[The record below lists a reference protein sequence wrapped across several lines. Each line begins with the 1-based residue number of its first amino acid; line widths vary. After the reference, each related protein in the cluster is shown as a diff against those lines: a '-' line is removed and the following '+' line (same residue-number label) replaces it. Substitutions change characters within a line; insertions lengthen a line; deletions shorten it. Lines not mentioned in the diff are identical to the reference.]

1 MPHPH
6 APAVF
11 NLHVWA
17 EYVIGTHK
25 MSVNRAGRSMG
36 FSFPSTHVSKVT
48 VLSPQTS
55 TENV

>member
-1 MPHPH
+1 MPYPH
-6 APAVF
+6 VPAVF

-25 MSVNRAGRSMG
+25 ISVNKAGWSTG
-36 FSFPSTHVSKVT
+36 ISFPSTRVSKVT

-55 TENV
+55 TQNV